1 MMLRS
6 TAGADYFTAAE
17 HWNLAHG
24 CSRVSAGC
32 KHCWAERMAT
42 RHRNGTSVG
51 GRWTGEVKLFPE
63 RLEQPLHWRKPRVV
77 AVQFMGDL
85 FYERIQFDFLAAV
98 YGVMAACPQHTFLV
112 LTKRP
117 ERMLEFYRWVTE
129 ERNRVE
135 EWMSTDHSDIYLGF
149 ALERLGGL
157 YEPPQLDELGRV
169 ELAGY
174 WEDFMFQWPI
184 PNVWVGISA
193 EDQETLDARWPMLAE
208 VPAAKHWISVE
219 PMLGSVEL
227 KCHGCGQ
234 DVQAHRAPDQG
245 GCSGWFPDLVVAGG
259 ESGPGAR
266 PCDIGWIR
274 SLRRQCADAGVA
286 FHLKQLGSVP
296 VEGDGPGRGAWI
308 VDSKGANINE
318 WPPDLRVREWPS

>member
-1 MMLRS
+1 MK
-6 TAGADYFTAAE
+6 TTDYFTAAE

-24 CSRVSAGC
+24 CSKVSAGC
-32 KHCWAERMAT
+32 KHCWAERMAV
-42 RHRNGTSVG
+42 RHRNASTRG
-51 GRWTGEVKLFPE
+51 GKWSGNVVTFPK

-77 AVQFMGDL
+77 AVQFMGDV
-85 FYERIQFDFLAAV
+85 FHDDMTDDFLDSV
-98 YGVMAACPQHTFLV
+98 FGVMWACRYLGAEAYPGHTFLL

-117 ERMLEFYRWVTE
+117 GRGAEYMRQDRRRKHAQAAVRYGGGIDPDALYD
-129 ERNRVE
+129 
-135 EWMSTDHSDIYLGF
+135 SIAF
-149 ALERLGGL
+149 ATAPHPR
-157 YEPPQLDELGRV
+157 
-169 ELAGY
+169 
-174 WEDFMFQWPI
+174 I
-184 PNVWVGISA
+184 WVGISA

-234 DVQAHRAPDQG
+234 DVQSHRAPDQG

-266 PCDIGWIR
+266 PCDIGWMR
-274 SLRRQCADAGVA
+274 SLRRQCGDAGVP
-286 FHLKQLGSVP
+286 FHLKQLGAVP
-296 VEGDGPGRGAWI
+296 VTIGEPTGNFRTHNGRRQMEI
-308 VDSKGANINE
+308 VADRYPITDSKGANPDE